1 MRIIRSL
8 ARLPNLPMPYQHR
21 FVDDSACTL
30 PVGKV
35 VCVGR
40 NYAEHAKELHN
51 PVPAEPILFIKPRTA
66 IVSLH
71 DPVVV
76 PRGQGACHFETEMAV
91 LIGAPLKDA
100 DPTRA
105 SAAIAGVG
113 LGLDLTLREVQ
124 DGLKAKGLPWE
135 KAKAFDGACPLSAF
149 VNPARVAS
157 LAGMRIRLLVNG
169 EIRQDGNTADM
180 LTPVLPL
187 LCYMSR
193 YFTLSPGDVVMTG
206 TPQGVGPLKAGD
218 RLRVIL
224 GDTLLAVET
233 EAI

>member
-1 MRIIRSL
+1 MTY
-8 ARLPNLPMPYQHR
+8 AHR
-21 FVDDSACTL
+21 YADDSACTL

-40 NYAEHAKELHN
+40 NYAEHAKELNN

-66 IVSLH
+66 VAPMRES
-71 DPVVV
+71 VAV

-91 LIGAPLKDA
+91 LIGAPLKN
-100 DPTRA
+100 A
-105 SAAIAGVG
+105 SAAQVRAAIAGLG

-149 VNPARVAS
+149 VKPEKVAD
-157 LAGMRIRLLVNG
+157 LADVRIRLVVNG
-169 EIRQDGNTADM
+169 EPRQDGNTADM

-187 LCYMSR
+187 IAYMST
-193 YFTLSPGDVVMTG
+193 YFTLEPGDVVMTG
-206 TPQGVGPLKAGD
+206 TPKGVGPLNAGD
-218 RLRVIL
+218 ALRVVL
-224 GDTLLAVET
+224 GEDLLIVET
-233 EAI
+233 KAV

>member
-1 MRIIRSL
+1 MTY
-8 ARLPNLPMPYQHR
+8 AHR
-21 FVDDSACTL
+21 YADDSACTL

-40 NYAEHAKELHN
+40 NYAEHAKELNN

-66 IVSLH
+66 IVPMQA
-71 DPVVV
+71 PVAV

-91 LIGAPLKDA
+91 LIGAPLKNA
-100 DPTRA
+100 TAAQVR
-105 SAAIAGVG
+105 AAIAGLG

-149 VNPARVAS
+149 VKPEKVADLADVRV
-157 LAGMRIRLLVNG
+157 RLVVNG
-169 EIRQDGNTADM
+169 EPRQDGNTGDM

-187 LCYMSR
+187 IAYMST
-193 YFTLSPGDVVMTG
+193 YFTLEPGDVVMTG
-206 TPQGVGPLKAGD
+206 TPKGVGPLNAGD
-218 RLRVIL
+218 ALRVVL
-224 GDTLLAVET
+224 GENLLIVET
-233 EAI
+233 KAV

>member
-1 MRIIRSL
+1 MTY
-8 ARLPNLPMPYQHR
+8 AHR
-21 FVDDSACTL
+21 YADDSACTL

-40 NYAEHAKELHN
+40 NYAEHAKELNN

-66 IVSLH
+66 IVPMQA
-71 DPVVV
+71 PVAV

-91 LIGAPLKDA
+91 LIGAPLKNA
-100 DPTRA
+100 TAAQVR
-105 SAAIAGVG
+105 AAIAGLG

-149 VNPARVAS
+149 VKPENVAD
-157 LAGMRIRLLVNG
+157 LADVRIRLVVNG
-169 EIRQDGNTADM
+169 EPRQDGNTADM

-187 LCYMSR
+187 IAYMST
-193 YFTLSPGDVVMTG
+193 YFTLEPGDVVMTG
-206 TPQGVGPLKAGD
+206 TPKGVGPLNAGD
-218 RLRVIL
+218 ALRVVL
-224 GDTLLAVET
+224 GENLLIVET
-233 EAI
+233 KAV

>member
-1 MRIIRSL
+1 MTY
-8 ARLPNLPMPYQHR
+8 AHR
-21 FVDDSACTL
+21 YADDSACTL

-40 NYAEHAKELHN
+40 NYAEHAKELNN

-66 IVSLH
+66 IVPMQA
-71 DPVVV
+71 PVAV

-91 LIGAPLKDA
+91 LIGAPLKNA
-100 DPTRA
+100 TAAQVR
-105 SAAIAGVG
+105 AAIAGLG

-149 VNPARVAS
+149 VKPEKVADLADVRV
-157 LAGMRIRLLVNG
+157 RLVVNG
-169 EIRQDGNTADM
+169 EPRQDGNTADM

-187 LCYMSR
+187 IAYMST
-193 YFTLSPGDVVMTG
+193 YFTLEPGDVVMTG
-206 TPQGVGPLKAGD
+206 TPKGVGPLNAGD
-218 RLRVIL
+218 ALRVVL
-224 GDTLLAVET
+224 GENLLIVET
-233 EAI
+233 KAV

>member
-1 MRIIRSL
+1 MTY
-8 ARLPNLPMPYQHR
+8 AHR
-21 FVDDSACTL
+21 FADDSACAL

-40 NYAEHAKELHN
+40 NYAEHAKELNN

-66 IVSLH
+66 IVSMQA
-71 DPVVV
+71 PVAV

-91 LIGAPLKDA
+91 LIGAPLKNA
-100 DPTRA
+100 DEAQAR
-105 SAAIAGVG
+105 AAIAGLG

-149 VNPARVAS
+149 VKPERVAD
-157 LAGMRIRLLVNG
+157 LANVRVRLVVNG
-169 EIRQDGNTADM
+169 ETRHDGNTADM

-187 LCYMSR
+187 LAYMSTF
-193 YFTLSPGDVVMTG
+193 FTLEPGDVVMTG
-206 TPQGVGPLKAGD
+206 TPKGVGPLN
-218 RLRVIL
+218 V
-224 GDTLLAVET
+224 GDTLRVVLGEDLLIVET
-233 EAI
+233 KAV